1 MHYWKTFRYKDDVFD
16 RMWFPPTAMIG
27 WTPISAS
34 LTMDPINH
42 NDYQPPSVIMTTAST
57 AINISAPMT
66 FNWVPPDNTS
76 QYYVFIHIAE
86 IKALKANE
94 CRVFNISLNGVLWG
108 GPIIPKY
115 LNTTTVYSPPALKG
129 GNLNLFFIKLNNQ
142 LFHHSSMP
150 LRFTRL

>member
-1 MHYWKTFRYKDDVFD
+1 
-16 RMWFPPTAMIG
+16 MWFPPTAMIG

-42 NDYQPPSVIMTTAST
+42 NDYQPPSVVMTTAST
-57 AINISAPMT
+57 AINTSAPMT

-94 CRVFNISLNGVLWG
+94 CRVFNISLNGELWG
-108 GPIIPKY
+108 GPLFLSTCTQPLY
-115 LNTTTVYSPPALKG
+115 TAL
-129 GNLNLFFIKLNNQ
+129 Q
-142 LFHHSSMP
+142 P
-150 LRFTRL
+150 